1 MADLSMFL
9 LLLLFVTQT
18 GLFFVLWRLHR
29 DVARCQVMLD
39 ACVYNSDARHQSETE
54 HVKTVHHL
62 VAALLQELKQTPDR
76 MLDTA
81 LHSQGT
87 SIREVVGGLRHFLEQ
102 GPALHG
108 KLGILRD
115 KLDDLNRR
123 VADLQEPMLT
133 SVGGGDPLVHVRLPQ
148 GVNMMVVH

>member
-1 MADLSMFL
+1 MADLSMCL
-9 LLLLFVTQT
+9 LLLLIVTQT

-87 SIREVVGGLRHFLEQ
+87 RCMGNSGSFE
-102 GPALHG
+102 
-108 KLGILRD
+108 
-115 KLDDLNRR
+115 
-123 VADLQEPMLT
+123 T
-133 SVGGGDPLVHVRLPQ
+133 SSTT
-148 GVNMMVVH
+148 